1 MQINQSY
8 WEQEAF
14 FKNIDIAIIGSGI
27 VGLSA
32 AIRCKEL
39 QPDLRVVVLE
49 KGTLPTGASTRNAG
63 FACFGSLTELLD
75 DLKQQTEDE
84 VFALVERRWRGL
96 ARLRKR
102 IGDANLGYRDWG
114 GYEVFRQEEHAI
126 AKKCLDKIDYFNQ
139 QIRSITGLEQTYQA
153 KTGDILTMGFANIE
167 TMIVNTAEGQIH
179 TGNMMRSLL
188 TIARAKGVEIFNGI
202 GIQNIEDQ
210 GDKVQLQT
218 DQNWIIDTQK
228 VLVATNGF
236 ARQLLPQLQVEPARN
251 QVLITQPIDNLSVKG
266 CFHYDRGYFYFRNID
281 NRILLGGG
289 RNLAKE
295 AEATATFG
303 LTTFIQDALVKLLET
318 VILPQQ
324 NVQVAQFWSGIM
336 GVADVKKP
344 IVQNTS
350 ENVTVSVRM
359 GGMGVAIGSLVG
371 EEGAE
376 KVLGLN

>member
-1 MQINQSY
+1 M
-8 WEQEAF
+8 
-14 FKNIDIAIIGSGI
+14 
-27 VGLSA
+27 
-32 AIRCKEL
+32 
-39 QPDLRVVVLE
+39 
-49 KGTLPTGASTRNAG
+49 
-63 FACFGSLTELLD
+63 
-75 DLKQQTEDE
+75 
-84 VFALVERRWRGL
+84 
-96 ARLRKR
+96 
-102 IGDANLGYRDWG
+102 
-114 GYEVFRQEEHAI
+114 
-126 AKKCLDKIDYFNQ
+126 
-139 QIRSITGLEQTYQA
+139 
-153 KTGDILTMGFANIE
+153 
-167 TMIVNTAEGQIH
+167 
-179 TGNMMRSLL
+179 
-188 TIARAKGVEIFNGI
+188 
-202 GIQNIEDQ
+202 
-210 GDKVQLQT
+210 
-218 DQNWIIDTQK
+218 
-228 VLVATNGF
+228 VATNGF

-295 AEATATFG
+295 AEATAAFG